1 MVKVKRQLYKLTNR
15 RLIMEKRKI
24 LLVDDVNLFL
34 EQEKAFL
41 NQEEFQLLSAHNG
54 VEALKMV
61 MEEHPELVFMDL
73 NMPVMDGD
81 KCCVTIKADKNLNEI
96 PVVMVIQGGNEE
108 DFERCWQ
115 AGCDDIIA
123 KPLNRNFF
131 LAVTKRYLNIEY
143 RKMPRYMARLS
154 ISYSH
159 DTNPYKALTDYS
171 VNMSTG
177 GVFLETDNLLP
188 VDSLLNVEF
197 TLRDNLTAI
206 KCTGRVA
213 WLNHPEALKNLSLPA
228 GMGLQFVGLSLDDMN
243 TIRQFLK
250 EQALLPAW

>member
-1 MVKVKRQLYKLTNR
+1 
-15 RLIMEKRKI
+15 MEKRKI

-34 EQEKAFL
+34 EQEKSFL
-41 NQEEFQLLSAHNG
+41 NNEEFRLLSAHNG
-54 VEALKMV
+54 VEALKTA

-81 KCCVTIKADKNLNEI
+81 KCCVTMKADKHLNEI

-108 DFERCWQ
+108 DFERCWR

-131 LAVTKRYLNIEY
+131 LAVTKRYLKMQY
-143 RKMPRYMARLS
+143 RKSPRYMARLC
-154 ISYSH
+154 ISYSRGS
-159 DTNPYKALTDYS
+159 KVLTDYS

-188 VDSLLNVEF
+188 VDSLLTVEF
-197 TLRDNLTAI
+197 TLRDNPTAI

-213 WLNHPEALKNLSLPA
+213 WLNHPEALKNQNLPV

-243 TIRQFLK
+243 TIRQFIK

>member
-1 MVKVKRQLYKLTNR
+1 
-15 RLIMEKRKI
+15 MEKRKI

-34 EQEKAFL
+34 EQEKSFL
-41 NQEEFQLLSAHNG
+41 NKEEFRLLSAHNG

-81 KCCVTIKADKNLNEI
+81 KCCVTMKADKNLNEI

-131 LAVTKRYLNIEY
+131 LAVTKRYLHMQY
-143 RKMPRYMARLS
+143 RKSPRYMARLS
-154 ISYSH
+154 ISYSRGS
-159 DTNPYKALTDYS
+159 KVLTDYS

-188 VDSLLNVEF
+188 VDSLLALEF
-197 TLRDNLTAI
+197 TLRDNPTAI

-213 WLNHPEALKNLSLPA
+213 WLNHPEALKNQNLPV
-228 GMGLQFVGLSLDDMN
+228 GMGLQFIGLSLNDMN
-243 TIRQFLK
+243 TIRQFIK
-250 EQALLPAW
+250 EQALLAAW

>member
-1 MVKVKRQLYKLTNR
+1 
-15 RLIMEKRKI
+15 MEKRTI

-34 EQEKAFL
+34 EQEKSFF
-41 NQEEFQLLSAHNG
+41 NQGEFRLLSAHNG

-61 MEEHPELVFMDL
+61 TEEHPELVFMDL

-81 KCCVTIKADKNLNEI
+81 KCCFTIKADKNLNET
-96 PVVMVIQGGNEE
+96 PVVMVIQGGKEE

-131 LAVTKRYLNIEY
+131 LAVTKRYLNIEF
-143 RKMPRYMARLS
+143 RKSPRYMARLS
-154 ISYSH
+154 ISYCCG
-159 DTNPYKALTDYS
+159 TNPEKVLADYS

-177 GVFLETDNLLP
+177 GVFIETDNILP
-188 VDSLLNVEF
+188 VDSLLTVEF
-197 TLRDNLTAI
+197 TLRDNPTAI

-213 WLNHPEALKNLSLPA
+213 WLNHPEALKNQNLPV

-243 TIRQFLK
+243 TIRQFIK
-250 EQALLPAW
+250 EQSLLPAW